1 MQLDNDWPI
10 IATISIKLPGGWI
23 CLYSQWF
30 CVCFDRRA
38 YRFRS
43 ISKFRARC
51 RRILGSCVTVST
63 SLKES
68 NGIWYGMLSVGCMA
82 HNRRTSELHNPWGH
96 MGIWI
101 ERLWN
106 VEKTHVC
113 CEQCRAFFFFF
124 GNTVCR
130 ICSALPANVLPFLH
144 WIQFC
149 YLKHRAIDARN
160 AEVASGVAR
169 WCLFGWWLL
178 FSWRFF
184 VVCGNCDLNREWFLF
199 DWGIFVFRVISYL
212 LYV

>member
-1 MQLDNDWPI
+1 MAFWYSALPEFNSLLTEIINMISVSMQLDYRDRFFH
-10 IATISIKLPGGWI
+10 SIPCDINGRSFMVHIVLLNAARQRLTNYRHNINQTTRGWI

-38 YRFRS
+38 YRLRS

-68 NGIWYGMLSVGCMA
+68 NGIWYGMLSVGWMA
-82 HNRRTSELHNPWGH
+82 HNRRTSELHTPWGH

-113 CEQCRAFFFFF
+113 CEQCRAFFFF
-124 GNTVCR
+124 
-130 ICSALPANVLPFLH
+130 SATQYAVSVQRYQPT
-144 WIQFC
+144 FC
-149 YLKHRAIDARN
+149 HFYTGY
-160 AEVASGVAR
+160 S
-169 WCLFGWWLL
+169 
-178 FSWRFF
+178 F
-184 VVCGNCDLNREWFLF
+184 VILSTGP
-199 DWGIFVFRVISYL
+199 
-212 LYV
+212 